1 MKPVPKPSSIYAFST
16 SNSNN
21 NNNKRDREAI
31 CTQLAACFAWCI
43 QGKYIRYRHGP
54 AWKGPFASRMEVT
67 GYRKAFVIAVI
78 FQRTMHETKTERE
91 RKGEARLRM
100 ITREGRA
107 IRYRKCT
114 LCRLRNSRLAHISIQ
129 IAIRAGPYLAA
140 IPLNRLPRSRC
151 NLAPSFF
158 SPRNFLLLVFSLP
171 LVARTSLVFL
181 VFWTFLGARRDSF
194 FVSSKILD

>member
-1 MKPVPKPSSIYAFST
+1 MK
-16 SNSNN
+16 
-21 NNNKRDREAI
+21 RAI
-31 CTQLAACFAWCI
+31 CIKNGGNWVQEGI
-43 QGKYIRYRHGP
+43 RHRRYIPEDDARNEDR
-54 AWKGPFASRMEVT
+54 
-67 GYRKAFVIAVI
+67 
-78 FQRTMHETKTERE
+78 ERE

-114 LCRLRNSRLAHISIQ
+114 LCRLRNSRPAHISIQ

-140 IPLNRLPRSRC
+140 IPLNRLPRS

-181 VFWTFLGARRDSF
+181 VFLDFLGCEKGF
-194 FVSSKILD
+194 FLRFEQNT

>member
-1 MKPVPKPSSIYAFST
+1 MKRAICIKNGGNWVQEGIRHRRYIPEDDAR
-16 SNSNN
+16 N
-21 NNNKRDREAI
+21 RDR
-31 CTQLAACFAWCI
+31 
-43 QGKYIRYRHGP
+43 
-54 AWKGPFASRMEVT
+54 
-67 GYRKAFVIAVI
+67 
-78 FQRTMHETKTERE
+78 ERE

-114 LCRLRNSRLAHISIQ
+114 LCRLRNSRPAHISIQ

-140 IPLNRLPRSRC
+140 IPLNRLPRS

-171 LVARTSLVFL
+171 LAFLLVARTSLVFL

>member
-1 MKPVPKPSSIYAFST
+1 MKRAICIKNGGNWVQEGIRHRRYIPEDDAR
-16 SNSNN
+16 N
-21 NNNKRDREAI
+21 RDR
-31 CTQLAACFAWCI
+31 
-43 QGKYIRYRHGP
+43 
-54 AWKGPFASRMEVT
+54 
-67 GYRKAFVIAVI
+67 
-78 FQRTMHETKTERE
+78 ERE

-114 LCRLRNSRLAHISIQ
+114 LCRLRNSRPAHISIQ

-140 IPLNRLPRSRC
+140 IPLNRLPRS

>member
-1 MKPVPKPSSIYAFST
+1 MKRAICIKNGGNWVQEGIRHRRYIPEDDAR
-16 SNSNN
+16 N
-21 NNNKRDREAI
+21 RDR
-31 CTQLAACFAWCI
+31 
-43 QGKYIRYRHGP
+43 
-54 AWKGPFASRMEVT
+54 
-67 GYRKAFVIAVI
+67 
-78 FQRTMHETKTERE
+78 ERE

-140 IPLNRLPRSRC
+140 IPLNRLPRS